1 MKRMVKATKDDQVL
15 NMEKRKKKN
24 KMSGLKAKV

>member
-15 NMEKRKKKN
+15 NMEKRKKTN